1 MAMRIMSVGDKRDQA
16 FSKDDDHR
24 GGGQDDIIV
33 DSLNNMVT
41 RIMSVGDKR
50 DQASLVKMMTTE
62 VVGRMTS

>member
-1 MAMRIMSVGDKRDQA
+1 MAM
-16 FSKDDDHR
+16 
-24 GGGQDDIIV
+24 
-33 DSLNNMVT
+33 